1 MARGSVSNGKSR
13 AILLDSGSSQHCI
26 RIRVQGNIFV
36 QHALRANVGDVWVV
50 CWIDCDGHF
59 PGSVSGHGT
68 ALEFMYS

>member
-1 MARGSVSNGKSR
+1 MAGGSTSNDSSR
-13 AILLDSGSSQHCI
+13 TILLDSGSSQHCI

-36 QHALRANVGDVWVV
+36 QHGLRANVGDVLVV

-68 ALEFMYS
+68 ALAFMYS